1 MGLNQFSDKLDSE
14 LAEMLTLSVPDNVN
28 VTKSNIH
35 RRKKGGTYTLTHGRI
50 TLALIF
56 NMNIDMSSAYVP
68 KSLDYRDQ
76 GVVGPVKNQEP
87 CGFCWA
93 FAGVAAVESAWAL

>member
-14 LAEMLTLSVPDNVN
+14 LAKMLTMSVPDNVN

-50 TLALIF
+50 LLLYLI
-56 NMNIDMSSAYVP
+56 
-68 KSLDYRDQ
+68 
-76 GVVGPVKNQEP
+76 
-87 CGFCWA
+87 
-93 FAGVAAVESAWAL
+93 